1 MRRFLL
7 VVMIAILAPT
17 APAIA
22 GQKRL
27 ALVQTDGTLKVGHQV
42 IRLHGIH
49 IPQFNRFCRRSIRPI
64 LCAPRAVLQL
74 EFRVDRFVEC
84 DNVARNTDR
93 SVNAICWVD
102 DKNDVLGPR
111 VDLAAW
117 MLYNG
122 WAVATPGAPFEYYTL
137 ERIALV
143 QKRGI
148 WGFQADSITFR

>member
-1 MRRFLL
+1 MAD
-7 VVMIAILAPT
+7 VLAVLE
-17 APAIA
+17 
-22 GQKRL
+22 QR
-27 ALVQTDGTLKVGHQV
+27 DGTLKVGQQI
-42 IRLHGIH
+42 IRLHGIY
-49 IPQFNRFCRRSIRPI
+49 IPQFNRFCRSSIRPI

-74 EFRVDRFVEC
+74 DFRVDRFVEC
-84 DNVARNTDR
+84 DTVAKNPDR
-93 SVNAICWVD
+93 SVSAICWVD